1 MWYIDFMEGAYMSK
15 SINISA
21 SFLKCTESKAQGV
34 LSYKKETN
42 TKVAGIENAET
53 GEDTSRDTILNI
65 SREARL
71 KSANHADTQ
80 KSVKK
85 SGITSAREVWE
96 NDAVELKQNA
106 RGNRGNVGPDMDEI
120 MRIEAPKMYAEMK
133 MLEQK
138 SFQLG
143 GFDSEEGRE
152 YFYKALRCMF
162 KFDEIYY
169 AEKNK
174 NLLKQQYGV
183 LDTLDAIY
191 SDTQHDTSFNFYSEG
206 YTDSASSLWRFKSK
220 FNVLLSVEMIDEL
233 ITQSDEKKSENKK
246 QDILSG
252 IHNAVTDIKEV
263 EKKYEGDL
271 EYLRFGVKLW
281 NDGKVTY
288 HANYK
293 GCENAEGITA
303 NSADELL
310 EMLMAQ

>member
-1 MWYIDFMEGAYMSK
+1 MSK

-21 SFLKCTESKAQGV
+21 SFLKCTESKAQGI

-133 MLEQK
+133 VLEQK
-138 SFQLG
+138 CSQYG
-143 GFDSEEGRE
+143 GPDSEKGKE
-152 YFYKALRCMF
+152 YFYKAVMYSFEFIHMR
-162 KFDEIYY
+162 

>member
-1 MWYIDFMEGAYMSK
+1 MSK

-133 MLEQK
+133 VLEQK
-138 SFQLG
+138 CSQYG
-143 GFDSEEGRE
+143 GPDSEKGKE
-152 YFYKALRCMF
+152 YFYKAVMYSFEFIHMR
-162 KFDEIYY
+162 

-246 QDILSG
+246 QDILSR

>member
-1 MWYIDFMEGAYMSK
+1 MEGAYMSK

-21 SFLKCTESKAQGV
+21 SFLKCTESKAQGI

-106 RGNRGNVGPDMDEI
+106 RGNRGNVGPDPAEI

-133 MLEQK
+133 VLEQK
-138 SFQLG
+138 CSQYG
-143 GFDSEEGRE
+143 GPDSEKGKE
-152 YFYKALRCMF
+152 YFYKAVMYSFEFIHMR
-162 KFDEIYY
+162 